1 MTSSAKGS
9 GLRVEV
15 FFGSA
20 VSAIHREL
28 LCLLVPTNPRGWFP
42 DLSAGSSL
50 SDVLSLG
57 CLALDS
63 TLESFL
69 CRC

>member
-1 MTSSAKGS
+1 MRFFSVLL
-9 GLRVEV
+9 GLPYT
-15 FFGSA
+15 
-20 VSAIHREL
+20 EL

-57 CLALDS
+57 CLALAG